1 MVGPMIVPAP
11 TTALTHPKYFVLC
24 SFGMMSA
31 KYAKIVLMLPP
42 VIPSIMRPANST
54 HKAPPIPKTKYPI
67 AEPNKHIKSN
77 GRRPYLSLKAPST
90 GATKN
95 TQAAYTEVSSVT
107 TNACS
112 SGLLVYGCTKNGT
125 TGMMIL
131 KPIPQRNTEISPNS
145 KACLSMLF
153 QFPFHFRSKY
163 RHLTSL
169 LKILL
174 LCQQNNN
181 SILLISQQK

>member
-54 HKAPPIPKTKYPI
+54 HKAPPIPKLSTQLQNQISILKVMDDGHTYRL
-67 AEPNKHIKSN
+67 KLRVLVRLKT
-77 GRRPYLSLKAPST
+77 RRR
-90 GATKN
+90 
-95 TQAAYTEVSSVT
+95 YTEVSSVT

-153 QFPFHFRSKY
+153 QFPFIFD
-163 RHLTSL
+163 LN
-169 LKILL
+169 ID
-174 LCQQNNN
+174 
-181 SILLISQQK
+181 I

>member
-1 MVGPMIVPAP
+1 
-11 TTALTHPKYFVLC
+11 
-24 SFGMMSA
+24 MMSA

-77 GRRPYLSLKAPST
+77 GRQYTYRLKLRVLVQLKHAY
-90 GATKN
+90 
-95 TQAAYTEVSSVT
+95 AYTEVSSVT

-153 QFPFHFRSKY
+153 QFPFHF
-163 RHLTSL
+163 
-169 LKILL
+169 
-174 LCQQNNN
+174 
-181 SILLISQQK
+181 SI